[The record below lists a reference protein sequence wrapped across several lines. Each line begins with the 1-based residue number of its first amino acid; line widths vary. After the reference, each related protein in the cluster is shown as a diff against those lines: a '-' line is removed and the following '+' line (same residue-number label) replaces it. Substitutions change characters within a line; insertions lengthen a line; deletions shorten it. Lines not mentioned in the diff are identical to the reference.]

1 MLEDQLVSTEAE
13 RIVRWKVLG
22 AVAIAA
28 IAAGLVAYGVMTGAE
43 WASAVGNVVRG
54 LFGA

>member
-1 MLEDQLVSTEAE
+1 MSTEAE